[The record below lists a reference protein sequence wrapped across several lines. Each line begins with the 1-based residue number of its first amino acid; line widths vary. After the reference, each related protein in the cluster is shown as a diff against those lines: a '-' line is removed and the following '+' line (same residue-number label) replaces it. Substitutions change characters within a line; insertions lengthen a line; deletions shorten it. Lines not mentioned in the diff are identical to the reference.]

1 MIDYEGIAYDLRSDI
16 DTIKS
21 IINDFDL
28 FMIEDDM
35 FGSKSIENRIQ
46 ERSEKSSKARTS
58 ALSKWGSNTNQ
69 AKRSERLTEARK
81 KATHTKDEWEA
92 MRLFFGECVK
102 CGNKEDLVKDHIT
115 PIYQGGSDGLENL
128 QPLCRKCNA
137 SKGADSTD
145 YRSIYCD
152 KNDCEMPTT
161 YFKTPAIKERKEIKG
176 KESKESKPSIDEFLS
191 FCKDDMIK
199 NGMNFSLYEYSLKS
213 KFSSWVENNWKDGN
227 NKPIKSWKSK
237 IRNTIPFLKPISLTT
252 SNSYQDKVNQAVKAF
267 KPIQQYDN
275 DL

>member
-1 MIDYEGIAYDLRSDI
+1 MSKDTFYFSHDYNSRNDEKIKKLIRKHGMQGYGIFWAIVEELYNNANALHLDYDGIAFDLRTESDI
-16 DTIKS
+16 IKS
-21 IINDFDL
+21 VLHDFDL
-28 FMIEDDM
+28 FVFNGDN
-35 FGSKSIENRIQ
+35 FGSLSVQNRINNRQ
-46 ERSEKSSKARTS
+46 DKSQKARDS
-58 ALSKWGSNTNQ
+58 AYSRCNKNKIDANALQTQSDSN
-69 AKRSERLTEARK
+69 
-81 KATHTKDEWEA
+81 
-92 MRLFFGECVK
+92 
-102 CGNKEDLVKDHIT
+102 
-115 PIYQGGSDGLENL
+115 
-128 QPLCRKCNA
+128 
-137 SKGADSTD
+137 
-145 YRSIYCD
+145 
-152 KNDCEMPTT
+152 
-161 YFKTPAIKERKEIKG
+161 AIKERKGKEIKG

-213 KFSSWVENNWKDGN
+213 KFLSWVENDWKDGN

>member
-1 MIDYEGIAYDLRSDI
+1 MPKDTFYFSHDYNSRNDEKIKKLIRKHGMQGYGIFWAIVEELYNNANALHLDYDGIAFDLRTESEI
-16 DTIKS
+16 IKS
-21 IINDFDL
+21 VLHDFDL
-28 FMIEDDM
+28 FVFNGDN
-35 FGSKSIENRIQ
+35 FGSLSVQNRINNRQ
-46 ERSEKSSKARTS
+46 DKSQKARDS
-58 ALSKWGSNTNQ
+58 AYSRWNKNKIDANAVQTQSDTN
-69 AKRSERLTEARK
+69 
-81 KATHTKDEWEA
+81 
-92 MRLFFGECVK
+92 
-102 CGNKEDLVKDHIT
+102 
-115 PIYQGGSDGLENL
+115 
-128 QPLCRKCNA
+128 
-137 SKGADSTD
+137 
-145 YRSIYCD
+145 
-152 KNDCEMPTT
+152 
-161 YFKTPAIKERKEIKG
+161 AIKERKGKEIKG

>member
-1 MIDYEGIAYDLRSDI
+1 MPKDTFYFSHDYNSRNDEKIKKLIRKHGMQGYGIFWAIVEELYNNANALHLDYDGIAFDLRTEI
-16 DTIKS
+16 EIIKS
-21 IINDFDL
+21 VLHDFDL
-28 FMIEDDM
+28 FVFNGDN
-35 FGSKSIENRIQ
+35 FGSLSVQNRINNRQ
-46 ERSEKSSKARTS
+46 DKSQKARDS
-58 ALSKWGSNTNQ
+58 AYSRWNKNKIDANAVQTQSDSN
-69 AKRSERLTEARK
+69 
-81 KATHTKDEWEA
+81 
-92 MRLFFGECVK
+92 
-102 CGNKEDLVKDHIT
+102 
-115 PIYQGGSDGLENL
+115 
-128 QPLCRKCNA
+128 
-137 SKGADSTD
+137 
-145 YRSIYCD
+145 
-152 KNDCEMPTT
+152 
-161 YFKTPAIKERKEIKG
+161 AIKERKGKEIKG

>member
-1 MIDYEGIAYDLRSDI
+1 MSKDTFYFSHDYNSRNDEKIKKLIRKHGMQGYGIFWAIVEELYNNANALHLDYDGIAFDLRTESDI
-16 DTIKS
+16 IKS
-21 IINDFDL
+21 VLHDFDL
-28 FMIEDDM
+28 FVFNGDN
-35 FGSKSIENRIQ
+35 FGSLSVQNRINNRQ
-46 ERSEKSSKARTS
+46 DKSQKARDS
-58 ALSKWGSNTNQ
+58 AYSRWNKNKIDANALQTQSDSN
-69 AKRSERLTEARK
+69 
-81 KATHTKDEWEA
+81 
-92 MRLFFGECVK
+92 
-102 CGNKEDLVKDHIT
+102 
-115 PIYQGGSDGLENL
+115 
-128 QPLCRKCNA
+128 
-137 SKGADSTD
+137 
-145 YRSIYCD
+145 
-152 KNDCEMPTT
+152 
-161 YFKTPAIKERKEIKG
+161 AIKERKGKEIKG

-213 KFSSWVENNWKDGN
+213 KFLSWVENDWKDGN

>member
-1 MIDYEGIAYDLRSDI
+1 MPKDTFYFSHDYNSRNDEKIKKLIRKHGMQGYGIFWAIVEELYNNANALHLDYDGIAFDLRTESDI
-16 DTIKS
+16 IKS
-21 IINDFDL
+21 VLHDFDL
-28 FMIEDDM
+28 FVFNGDN
-35 FGSKSIENRIQ
+35 FGSLSVQNRINNRQ
-46 ERSEKSSKARTS
+46 DKSQKARDS
-58 ALSKWGSNTNQ
+58 AYSRWNKNKIDANAVQTQSDSN
-69 AKRSERLTEARK
+69 
-81 KATHTKDEWEA
+81 
-92 MRLFFGECVK
+92 
-102 CGNKEDLVKDHIT
+102 
-115 PIYQGGSDGLENL
+115 
-128 QPLCRKCNA
+128 
-137 SKGADSTD
+137 
-145 YRSIYCD
+145 
-152 KNDCEMPTT
+152 
-161 YFKTPAIKERKEIKG
+161 AIKERKGKEIKG

-213 KFSSWVENNWKDGN
+213 KFLSWVENDWKDGN

>member
-1 MIDYEGIAYDLRSDI
+1 MSKDTFYFSHDYNSRNDEKIKKLIRKHGMQGYGIFWAIVEELYNNANALHLDYDGIAFDLRTEI
-16 DTIKS
+16 EIIKS
-21 IINDFDL
+21 VLHDFDL
-28 FMIEDDM
+28 FVFNGDN
-35 FGSKSIENRIQ
+35 FGSLSVQNRINNRQ
-46 ERSEKSSKARTS
+46 DKSQKARDS
-58 ALSKWGSNTNQ
+58 AYSRWNKNKIDANAVQTQSDSN
-69 AKRSERLTEARK
+69 
-81 KATHTKDEWEA
+81 
-92 MRLFFGECVK
+92 
-102 CGNKEDLVKDHIT
+102 
-115 PIYQGGSDGLENL
+115 
-128 QPLCRKCNA
+128 
-137 SKGADSTD
+137 
-145 YRSIYCD
+145 
-152 KNDCEMPTT
+152 
-161 YFKTPAIKERKEIKG
+161 AIKERKGKEIKG

-213 KFSSWVENNWKDGN
+213 KFLSWVENDWKDGN

>member
-1 MIDYEGIAYDLRSDI
+1 MKDTYYFSHDYNARNDHKIKKLIRKHGMQGYGIFWAIVEELYNNANALHLDYDGIAFDLRTESEI
-16 DTIKS
+16 IKS
-21 IINDFDL
+21 VLHDFDL
-28 FMIEDDM
+28 FVFNGDN
-35 FGSKSIENRIQ
+35 FGSLSVQNRINNRQ
-46 ERSEKSSKARTS
+46 DKSQKARDS
-58 ALSKWGSNTNQ
+58 AYSRWNKNKIDANAVQTQSDSN
-69 AKRSERLTEARK
+69 
-81 KATHTKDEWEA
+81 
-92 MRLFFGECVK
+92 
-102 CGNKEDLVKDHIT
+102 
-115 PIYQGGSDGLENL
+115 
-128 QPLCRKCNA
+128 
-137 SKGADSTD
+137 
-145 YRSIYCD
+145 
-152 KNDCEMPTT
+152 
-161 YFKTPAIKERKEIKG
+161 AIKERKGKEIKG

-237 IRNTIPFLKPISLTT
+237 IRNTIPFLKPISLTN

>member
-1 MIDYEGIAYDLRSDI
+1 MPKDTFYFSHDYNSRNDEKIKKLIRKHGMQGYGIFWAIVEELYNNANALHLDYDGIAFDLRTESEI
-16 DTIKS
+16 IKS
-21 IINDFDL
+21 VLHDFDL
-28 FMIEDDM
+28 FVFNGDN
-35 FGSKSIENRIQ
+35 FGSLSVQNRINNRQ
-46 ERSEKSSKARTS
+46 DKSQKARDS
-58 ALSKWGSNTNQ
+58 AYSRWNKNKIDANAVQTQSDSN
-69 AKRSERLTEARK
+69 
-81 KATHTKDEWEA
+81 
-92 MRLFFGECVK
+92 
-102 CGNKEDLVKDHIT
+102 
-115 PIYQGGSDGLENL
+115 
-128 QPLCRKCNA
+128 
-137 SKGADSTD
+137 
-145 YRSIYCD
+145 
-152 KNDCEMPTT
+152 
-161 YFKTPAIKERKEIKG
+161 AIKERKGKEIKG

>member
-1 MIDYEGIAYDLRSDI
+1 MSKDTFYFSHDYNSRNDEKIKKLIRKHGMQGYGIFWAIVEELYNNANALHLDYDGIAFDLRTESEI
-16 DTIKS
+16 IKS
-21 IINDFDL
+21 VLHDFDL
-28 FMIEDDM
+28 FVFNGDN
-35 FGSKSIENRIQ
+35 FGSLSVQNRINNRQ
-46 ERSEKSSKARTS
+46 DKSQKARDS
-58 ALSKWGSNTNQ
+58 AYSRWNKNKIDANAVQTQSDSN
-69 AKRSERLTEARK
+69 
-81 KATHTKDEWEA
+81 
-92 MRLFFGECVK
+92 
-102 CGNKEDLVKDHIT
+102 
-115 PIYQGGSDGLENL
+115 
-128 QPLCRKCNA
+128 
-137 SKGADSTD
+137 
-145 YRSIYCD
+145 
-152 KNDCEMPTT
+152 
-161 YFKTPAIKERKEIKG
+161 AIKERKGKEIKG

>member
-1 MIDYEGIAYDLRSDI
+1 MPKDTFYFSHDYNSRNDEKIKKLIRKHGMQGYGIFWAIVEELYNNANALHLDYDGIAFDLRTESEI
-16 DTIKS
+16 IKS
-21 IINDFDL
+21 VLHDFDL
-28 FMIEDDM
+28 FVFNGDN
-35 FGSKSIENRIQ
+35 FGSLSVQNRINNRQ
-46 ERSEKSSKARTS
+46 DKSQKARDS
-58 ALSKWGSNTNQ
+58 AYSRWNKNKIDANAVQTQSDSN
-69 AKRSERLTEARK
+69 
-81 KATHTKDEWEA
+81 
-92 MRLFFGECVK
+92 
-102 CGNKEDLVKDHIT
+102 
-115 PIYQGGSDGLENL
+115 
-128 QPLCRKCNA
+128 
-137 SKGADSTD
+137 
-145 YRSIYCD
+145 
-152 KNDCEMPTT
+152 
-161 YFKTPAIKERKEIKG
+161 AIKERKGKEIKG

-237 IRNTIPFLKPISLTT
+237 IRNTIPFLKPISLTN